1 MLLITPEGRTKPVRR
16 IKRGFYEI
24 AKAVNVPVLAV
35 SFRYDERV
43 ISLDGYVD
51 MDGGFE
57 DVETRLKAHYGTIRG
72 RHRGYLDDLE
82 MWAIKPLSKETEV
95 YE

>member
-1 MLLITPEGRTKPVRR
+1 MRR
-16 IKRGFYEI
+16 LKRGFYEI
-24 AKAVNVPVLAV
+24 AKAVDVPVLVV

-51 MDGGFE
+51 MAGEFE
-57 DVETRLKAHYGTIRG
+57 DAEARLKAHYGTMRG

-82 MWAIKPLSKETEV
+82 MWAVKPLSKDTEV